1 MSRTTVMTI
10 GFFLVFSGIQLNF
23 VESFELTPPAARFW
37 NENIVNPAS
46 ELVSETSMQS
56 QGNGLRLPWQQASWN
71 SSFPVARSL
80 AAGLPGTSQRTLTHP
95 AWICWPVFFAGM
107 VFFLHGLS
115 MRQ

>member
-1 MSRTTVMTI
+1 MSRTSVMTI
-10 GFFLVFSGIQLNF
+10 GFFLIFAGIQLNF

-46 ELVSETSMQS
+46 ELVSDTTGSPAGFRS
-56 QGNGLRLPWQQASWN
+56 PWQQASWSN
-71 SSFPVARSL
+71 PLPGARNL
-80 AAGLPGTSQRTLTHP
+80 AAGLPANSQRTLAHP

-115 MRQ
+115 MRE